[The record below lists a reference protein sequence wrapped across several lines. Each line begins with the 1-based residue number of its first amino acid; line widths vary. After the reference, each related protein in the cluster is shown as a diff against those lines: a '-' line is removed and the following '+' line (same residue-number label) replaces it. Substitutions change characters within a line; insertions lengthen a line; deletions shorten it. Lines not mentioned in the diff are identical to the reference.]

1 MKKLVKGLHQF
12 RTEAFLSQ
20 QALFERLTHGQSP
33 DALFITCSDSRINPN
48 LITQTDPGDLF
59 LIRNAG
65 NIVPAHGTTV
75 CGEIATIEYAVCE
88 LKVKDIIICG
98 HTLCGAIKGLL
109 SDTPMNHMP
118 TLVKWLDYAATTKRL
133 IQDIYSKEIE
143 DEETLLNIAT
153 QENVLVQ
160 LEHLRTLPVVASAL
174 TRGELNLHG
183 WVYKIQTG
191 EVFAYNPDLG
201 QYDRLSEVSNPEGT
215 KGRFRLSESAS
226 I

>member
-12 RTEAFLSQ
+12 RTETFLSQ
-20 QALFERLTHGQSP
+20 RELFDRLAEGQSP
-33 DALFITCSDSRINPN
+33 DALFITCSDSRIIPN

-88 LKVKDIIICG
+88 LKVKDIIVCG
-98 HTLCGAIKGLL
+98 HTLCGAMKGLL
-109 SDTPMNHMP
+109 SDAPMDHMP
-118 TLVKWLDYAATTKRL
+118 TLVKWLDYAATTRRL
-133 IQDIYSKEIE
+133 IKDIYEKDI
-143 DEETLLNIAT
+143 DDKETLVNIAT

-174 TRGELNLHG
+174 TQGKLNLHG

-191 EVFAYNPDLG
+191 EVFAYDPDMG
-201 QYDRLSEVSNPEGT
+201 QFNRLSEISNLEGT
-215 KGRFRLSESAS
+215 AGRFKLSESAS